1 MFRDRFLKRIF
12 MFVFFAALVFPTM
25 LKQLGTINPMN
36 PMMGTS
42 SQHAPQLTEKRREH
56 MLHGDQSG
64 GGHLH
69 GTGAPCKSE
78 FPASWNEDKIV
89 TTVTQMAANDN
100 LGWQQQKNGNYV
112 AEANEGQVRVR
123 VVLNSNR
130 TQIITAYP
138 VNMPL
143 NPCNRGAANDNNP

>member
-1 MFRDRFLKRIF
+1 MFRDRFLKRII
-12 MFVFFAALVFPTM
+12 MFVFFAALVFPAM

-36 PMMGTS
+36 PMMGTA
-42 SQHAPQLTEKRREH
+42 SQHAPQLTEKRKMH

-64 GGHLH
+64 GGHMH

-78 FPASWNEDKIV
+78 FPADWTEDKIV
-89 TTVTQMAANDN
+89 ATVTNMAANDN

-112 AEANEGQVRVR
+112 AEANDGQVRVR

-138 VNMPL
+138 VNLPL

>member
-12 MFVFFAALVFPTM
+12 MFVFFAALVFPAM

-56 MLHGDQSG
+56 MLHGDRTG

-89 TTVTQMAANDN
+89 TTVMQMAANDN